1 MEIKKEDISKIKSA
15 FENMQTK
22 DDLLTL
28 LNSAKPFVY
37 GPRTV
42 LFELRQL
49 TWYSSP
55 KLSGERYKEFKI
67 KKKSGQDR
75 TIHAP
80 VKGLKAIQRTLAFI
94 LQCVFE
100 PHKAATGFV
109 RGRSILDNA
118 QAHAGNR
125 YVYNIDLKDF
135 FPSIDQARVW
145 KCLQLR
151 PFDLT
156 NETTPQR
163 LELANIIASL
173 CCAEMDVER
182 INENR
187 EWTAVKKYVLPQGA
201 PTSPV
206 LSNVICQRLDY
217 LLSAV
222 AKRFGL
228 RYTRYADDITFSS
241 MHNVYR
247 EDHGFMKELHRII
260 SDQRFHI
267 KASKTRLQKE
277 GYRQEVTGL
286 LVNEKVNVQKRYIK
300 ELRMW
305 LNYWERYGYTRA
317 AAYFSRQHG
326 GQKEHSNG
334 KESNMKE
341 VIAGKLD
348 FLQMVKGKDDNVYL
362 GLKGRY
368 DVLTKK
374 DSKGQHETKKHSTKD
389 SSTPTVKMLLPHNPI
404 YTVKFLKNFKI
415 GDGSGF
421 KELVHDTE
429 LSEEIIK
436 EILNKVKSD
445 PNFIYRFK
453 GETVKD
459 ISFLNGKLYGAV
471 IALIDR
477 FEKEGVPYFE
487 LTGRHPYNND
497 ETYTNFARYFKRS
510 YRYGSGEEYS
520 KFLIDLVE
528 LFKEQG
534 IPASSLIIEPDTRKF
549 NIRATFF
556 TWKPALIV
564 GLKHLIQGIKDH
576 LNINGESI
584 QDIAN
589 KKISIEIVKVENDGV
604 YYTELR
610 ILDRRSKVSVNR
622 YTLWEYLT
630 HSTTYQ
636 SEFRN
641 LCDWIVECDFADD
654 EPPGRFNLLNAN
666 SVYPALNEIQTL
678 DHLVGG
684 YRNILR
690 FYESR

>member
-1 MEIKKEDISKIKSA
+1 MEVKKEDISRIKSA
-15 FENMQTK
+15 FEKMQTK
-22 DDLLTL
+22 GDLLAL

-49 TWYSSP
+49 SWYASP
-55 KLSGERYKEFKI
+55 KLSRERYKEFKI
-67 KKKSGQDR
+67 KKKSGQER
-75 TIHAP
+75 AIHAP

-100 PHKAATGFV
+100 PHRAVTGFV
-109 RGRSILDNA
+109 RGRSIIDNA

-156 NETTPQR
+156 NEKAPRR

-182 INENR
+182 MNEGG

-206 LSNVICQRLDY
+206 LSNIICQRLDY

-222 AKRFGL
+222 AKRFGM

-260 SDQRFHI
+260 ADQRFYI
-267 KASKTRLQKE
+267 RESKTRLQKE

-286 LVNEKVNVQKRYIK
+286 LVNKKVNVQKKYIK

-305 LNYWERYGYTRA
+305 LNYWERYDYIRA
-317 AAYFSRQHG
+317 AAFFSRQHG
-326 GQKEHSNG
+326 GRERHFNG
-334 KESNMKE
+334 KEPNMKE

-348 FLQMVKGKDDNVYL
+348 FLQMVKGKEDNVYL
-362 GLKGRY
+362 GLKDRY
-368 DVLTKK
+368 DTLTKSTVEGQQENRK
-374 DSKGQHETKKHSTKD
+374 NTTQGLSK
-389 SSTPTVKMLLPHNPI
+389 PILPHDPV

-429 LSEEIIK
+429 LSGETIG
-436 EILNKVKSD
+436 EILNKVKSN
-445 PNFIYRFK
+445 PNFIYRYK
-453 GETVKD
+453 GETVKN
-459 ISFLNGKLYGAV
+459 ISFLNPKLHGAV
-471 IALIDR
+471 TALIDN
-477 FEKEGVPYFE
+477 FEQEGVPYFE
-487 LTGRHPYNND
+487 RTGRHPYNND
-497 ETYTNFARYFKRS
+497 ETYTNFARNFKRN

-520 KFLIDLVE
+520 KFLIDLTKIFE
-528 LFKEQG
+528 EQG
-534 IPASSLIIEPDTRKF
+534 LPKEMLIIEPDIRKF

-556 TWKPALIV
+556 TWKPSLLTGIKYLV
-564 GLKHLIQGIKDH
+564 QGIRDH
-576 LNINGESI
+576 LNINGERIS
-584 QDIAN
+584 DFSN
-589 KKISIEIVKVENDGV
+589 KKISIEAVKVEADDT

-610 ILDRRSKVSVNR
+610 ILDQFSKVSVDG
-622 YTLWEYLT
+622 YTLWKYLIN
-630 HSTTYQ
+630 STAYLRD
-636 SEFRN
+636 FRN
-641 LCDWIVECDFADD
+641 LCDWIVECDFVDD
-654 EPPGRFNLLNAN
+654 EPSCRFNLLTAK
-666 SVYPALNEIQTL
+666 SAHSDQNEINPL
-678 DHLVGG
+678 DHPVGG
-684 YRNILR
+684 YKNILR